1 MKMTKTKI
9 VIPLL
14 CMALCL
20 IGFSG
25 CGKNTVDN
33 EASQEPVA
41 EQKDSTTESVS
52 DTEGKNIL
60 EFDREI
66 VEVEYDY
73 LLYDSDTIVKGEIT
87 EDLGGKYTN
96 PDGTIPELANAWE
109 TEYVLK
115 VDEVYKGDVSE
126 GDEIHVAKWNK
137 IGWPVDAEKNYVI
150 EDDLEEY
157 YLRKGQSGVFMLEY
171 IENEGKYYIMYGK
184 DSVFELKDTGTA
196 AMNEESNEV
205 YAAPRFEMTLDKL
218 PEDIKNADEKYQGA
232 ESDDNSI

>member
-1 MKMTKTKI
+1 M
-9 VIPLL
+9 
-14 CMALCL
+14 
-20 IGFSG
+20 
-25 CGKNTVDN
+25 
-33 EASQEPVA
+33 
-41 EQKDSTTESVS
+41 
-52 DTEGKNIL
+52 
-60 EFDREI
+60 
-66 VEVEYDY
+66 
-73 LLYDSDTIVKGEIT
+73 
-87 EDLGGKYTN
+87 
-96 PDGTIPELANAWE
+96 
-109 TEYVLK
+109 K

-218 PEDIKNADEKYQGA
+218 PEDITNADEKYQGA